1 MAEQYFC
8 LTLDDYSAPSFT
20 SFGKAYYGTL
30 PQIRSFI
37 SSLEKDPKLCKSK
50 AALIKAFHEYEEG
63 KLDATHPVAYQN
75 VPLLEPVRLMG
86 TATLRFDRYKWDHMN
101 TWNWPYKMKCDMVE
115 TQHYWIAANG
125 YYTRCVAALFENLSY
140 QGMDEWSSVGD
151 MIWGYPHIIEASG
164 NLVSNT
170 LLVEEKRFSKR
181 KELIADRD
189 SFQENRDVDFMQFC
203 NDIFGDG

>member
-1 MAEQYFC
+1 
-8 LTLDDYSAPSFT
+8 
-20 SFGKAYYGTL
+20 
-30 PQIRSFI
+30 
-37 SSLEKDPKLCKSK
+37 
-50 AALIKAFHEYEEG
+50 
-63 KLDATHPVAYQN
+63 
-75 VPLLEPVRLMG
+75 
-86 TATLRFDRYKWDHMN
+86 
-101 TWNWPYKMKCDMVE
+101 MVE

-125 YYTRCVAALFENLSY
+125 YYTRCVAALFENLAY

-151 MIWGYPHIIEASG
+151 MIWGFPHIIEASG

-189 SFQENRDVDFMQFC
+189 SFQENRDVDFTQFC